1 MANFSTWLSELPWG
15 IAVLLCLTLGLAP
28 FNPPHLFE
36 KLQMISTDWRLM
48 KPIDYFDLLMHA
60 SPWVLL
66 ALKGLQTMGLFGIGT
81 TEVG

>member
-1 MANFSTWLSELPWG
+1 MANINTWLADMPWG
-15 IAVLLCLTLGLAP
+15 IAILLCLTLGLAP

-36 KLQMISTDWRLM
+36 KLQMIWTDWRLM

-66 ALKGLQTMGLFGIGT
+66 ALKGLQTTGILEPGT
-81 TEVG
+81 TTS